1 MFIKRSLFALF
12 LFTLFSTASISNSIA
27 QQKIGYIDSEIIMN
41 ALPETQDA
49 ERKLEAYTASWQK
62 EIMRRRNS
70 LDSLFKDYQSKEILY
85 TEDLKKQKQQ
95 AIIDAEKS
103 ISEYQNQKLGSNGEY
118 FKLQAELMKPIQT
131 RIFNAMKKVASDDGY
146 DFIFDKAGEILML
159 YTNEEYNL
167 TQKVLELVKRT
178 VPATQGTTPQG
189 TGAPGVPNQGNVNQG
204 TTTPGFPSQGR

>member
-1 MFIKRSLFALF
+1 MFIKRSLVVLF
-12 LFTLFSTASISNSIA
+12 FFTLFSLASVSNSVA

-49 ERKLEAYTASWQK
+49 ERKLETYTASWQK

-95 AIIDAEKS
+95 AIFDAEKAV
-103 ISEYQNQKLGSNGEY
+103 SEYQNQKLGSNGEY

-131 RIFNAMKKVASDDGY
+131 RIFNAMKKVASDEGY

-178 VPATQGTTPQG
+178 VPA
-189 TGAPGVPNQGNVNQG
+189 
-204 TTTPGFPSQGR
+204 SQGKEKK